1 MKNNLLFSQTTALCK
16 TLGKRLAMVLSM
28 LLVVGIGQAWG
39 ADFNTKY
46 TYSMLGDSWSLTNCE
61 DASSYWKVPKDTEKA
76 SIACLTGIFS
86 NKTITSDVVITLEI
100 ATFGNGSNPSASK
113 FSIYNSNACSTPVTA
128 KQSGTLPT
136 SSTYTT
142 ATYTI
147 AKNEAVEKFTT
158 DLAIKVAEGT
168 KQIRLKSISI
178 KFSYENAAPA
188 VKHKAY
194 FYNGTTLLNADGT
207 EFAEGA
213 AVSYSGSTPT
223 SCDGESTTFVGW
235 ATSTWEGK
243 VAKGDIVPDFYNIID
258 AEDLPEMGTA
268 DVNYY
273 AVFAKEATTS
283 GGTTTTTF
291 TAGTDNIAT
300 GKNGIKFTMSN
311 TTGSGGYYQ
320 VYSGSAMQVNSEIPI
335 SSFTITCT
343 ASGTNKY
350 GPGNITF
357 TTGNYSYS
365 SYTGTWTGNATS
377 IQSYNSTQ
385 QLRIKTITVTTS
397 GGTTTTYSDYIT
409 TCTTETTV
417 CLVHKYGRARYGLV
431 PDGNGVL
438 TVW

>member
-1 MKNNLLFSQTTALCK
+1 MMTNLLFSQLTAI
-16 TLGKRLAMVLSM
+16 GKRFAMVLTM
-28 LLVVGIGQAWG
+28 LLIVGVGQVWG

-61 DASSYWKVPKDTEKA
+61 DASSYWRVPKNTAEA
-76 SIACLTGIFS
+76 SIACFTGIFS
-86 NKTITSDVVITLEI
+86 NKTITSDVVITLDI
-100 ATFGNGSNPSASK
+100 ATYGNGDNPSASK
-113 FSIYNSNACSTPVTA
+113 FSIYNSNACSTLVTA
-128 KQSGTLPT
+128 TQGGTLPT

-168 KQIRLKSISI
+168 KQIRLRSISI

-194 FYNGTTLLNADGT
+194 FYNSTTLLNAGGT

-258 AEDLPEMGTA
+258 GEDLPEMGTA

-283 GGTTTTTF
+283 GGATTTTF

-311 TTGSGGYYQ
+311 TTGTGGYYQ
-320 VYSGSAMQVNSEIPI
+320 VYSGSAMTI
-335 SSFTITCT
+335 SSDNPITSFIMTCT
-343 ASGTNKY
+343 KSGTEKY

-357 TTGNYSYS
+357 KTGEYSYS
-365 SYTGTWTGNATS
+365 GTNGTWTGNSKS
-377 IQSYNSTQ
+377 IESNNSSA
-385 QLRIKTITVTTS
+385 QLRITKIVVTTS

-409 TCTTETTV
+409 QCSTEPSRYLTP
-417 CLVHKYGRARYGLV
+417 KYRGDSG
-431 PDGNGVL
+431 G
-438 TVW
+438 T